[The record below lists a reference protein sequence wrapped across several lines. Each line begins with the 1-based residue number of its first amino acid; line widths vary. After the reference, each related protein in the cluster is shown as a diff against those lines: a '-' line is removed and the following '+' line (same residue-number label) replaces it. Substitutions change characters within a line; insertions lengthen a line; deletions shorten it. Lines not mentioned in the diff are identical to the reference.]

1 MINKFIDLKITP
13 KKNKIKMGS
22 DKLKR
27 LNHLTGVLSI
37 HYQIKIISKD
47 NALLLTI
54 NRTVPVN
61 IAAVITILNK
71 MSICSRSRCN

>member
-22 DKLKR
+22 DKLKL

-61 IAAVITILNK
+61 IAAVITILHK
-71 MSICSRSRCN
+71 MSICSRSMM

>member
-22 DKLKR
+22 DKLKL

-37 HYQIKIISKD
+37 HYQIKIINKD

-61 IAAVITILNK
+61 IAAVTILNK
-71 MSICSRSRCN
+71 MSICSRSMM